1 MGDLVIDRILWNGD
15 TFVTKTG
22 NEQGAKPSE
31 MLGEHGFGVG
41 QGLVES
47 DEFVDTKMAD
57 LEFEVFLV
65 NSFW

>member
-1 MGDLVIDRILWNGD
+1 
-15 TFVTKTG
+15 
-22 NEQGAKPSE
+22 

-47 DEFVDTKMAD
+47 DEFVDTEMAD